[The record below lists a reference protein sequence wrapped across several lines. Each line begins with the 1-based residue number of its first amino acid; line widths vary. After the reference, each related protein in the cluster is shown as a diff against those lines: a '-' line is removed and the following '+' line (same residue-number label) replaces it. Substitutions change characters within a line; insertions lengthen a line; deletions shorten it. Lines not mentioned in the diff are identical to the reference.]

1 MALSLSAEQR
11 SIEQIF
17 NTPENFVIPPYQRSY
32 SWEYDQ
38 CSQLYC
44 DLTDAFEENKKDYF
58 IGNIIIAKSATE
70 RTNRYV
76 VDGQQRLITIWLIL
90 RILSL
95 LYPEM
100 KILKKLTVTEG
111 REEGEEDKLNINS
124 KVFENADEKELIKI
138 YRYTTIDEV
147 EALYIGKCY
156 KGKFIES
163 RCDSRIEANAIWI
176 YTWLKSFK
184 EKDSLRC
191 KEFITYILDQVFL
204 LPIELTGDNIDDANN
219 RALKIFET
227 INNRGM
233 NLEDADIFKAKLYEK
248 ADALNENEIF
258 INQWQEFKGATDD
271 LNMKVDEIFRYYSH
285 IIRGHQGITSSEKNL
300 RDLFIDSDFS
310 PLITAHYSEVMSD
323 LKKIIECLK
332 YIEYKQSD
340 LSELSKW
347 IQVIKAY
354 TNQYP
359 MYAIVSFLFINGF
372 ENNIA
377 LEKLLKSIIRYV
389 YYVGTTTT
397 VKFEIYN
404 IIKQICKSEDL
415 SSYHVELNNNN
426 KLYYH
431 SRLRKGFAL
440 LSYYLQGGNVLS
452 IYSQDKILVSKDIN
466 EKIFILED
474 NSTILECIDSIGNDI
489 IIDKPKKYLDW
500 TNKMKYYRTSEIEEV
515 RSISKLSTKD
525 DIVSLIKKREN
536 KIQKVL
542 NNYFFK
548 N

>member
-415 SSYHVELNNNN
+415 SSYHVVLFARWKCFINIF
-426 KLYYH
+426 
-431 SRLRKGFAL
+431 SR
-440 LSYYLQGGNVLS
+440 
-452 IYSQDKILVSKDIN
+452 
-466 EKIFILED
+466 
-474 NSTILECIDSIGNDI
+474 
-489 IIDKPKKYLDW
+489 
-500 TNKMKYYRTSEIEEV
+500 
-515 RSISKLSTKD
+515 
-525 DIVSLIKKREN
+525 
-536 KIQKVL
+536 
-542 NNYFFK
+542 
-548 N
+548 

>member
-1 MALSLSAEQR
+1 M
-11 SIEQIF
+11 
-17 NTPENFVIPPYQRSY
+17 
-32 SWEYDQ
+32 
-38 CSQLYC
+38 
-44 DLTDAFEENKKDYF
+44 
-58 IGNIIIAKSATE
+58 
-70 RTNRYV
+70 
-76 VDGQQRLITIWLIL
+76 
-90 RILSL
+90 
-95 LYPEM
+95 
-100 KILKKLTVTEG
+100 
-111 REEGEEDKLNINS
+111 
-124 KVFENADEKELIKI
+124 
-138 YRYTTIDEV
+138 
-147 EALYIGKCY
+147 
-156 KGKFIES
+156 
-163 RCDSRIEANAIWI
+163 
-176 YTWLKSFK
+176 
-184 EKDSLRC
+184 
-191 KEFITYILDQVFL
+191 
-204 LPIELTGDNIDDANN
+204 
-219 RALKIFET
+219 
-227 INNRGM
+227 
-233 NLEDADIFKAKLYEK
+233 
-248 ADALNENEIF
+248 
-258 INQWQEFKGATDD
+258 
-271 LNMKVDEIFRYYSH
+271 
-285 IIRGHQGITSSEKNL
+285 
-300 RDLFIDSDFS
+300 FIDSDFS